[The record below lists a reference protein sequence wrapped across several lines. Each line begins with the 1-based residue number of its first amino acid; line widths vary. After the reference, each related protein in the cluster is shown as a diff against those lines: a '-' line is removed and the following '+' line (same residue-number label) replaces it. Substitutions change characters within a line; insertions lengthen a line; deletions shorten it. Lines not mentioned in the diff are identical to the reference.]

1 MTDITNN
8 PTNSWVAMP
17 RDSDFPIQNL
27 PYGVFRH
34 KSAGPR
40 IGVAIGDYVLDLAAL
55 HEAGLFGSTSIADD
69 NLFAHDSLN
78 RFMARGHQ
86 TWSEVRGRIIEL
98 LRADNPE
105 LRDNRRLRE
114 AALISRDGVQML
126 LPAAIG
132 DFVDFYSSREH
143 ATNAGTLFRG
153 AQNALPPNWLYLP
166 IAYHGRAG
174 SIVVSP
180 HDIRRPHGQIR
191 PNPDAPPILAA
202 SRRLDFELELGFFAG
217 VGNRAGVP
225 ISTGEADKHI
235 FGAVLLND
243 WSARD
248 VQQWE
253 YQPLGPFLGKSFA
266 TTISPWVVP
275 LEALKPFRVIGPDQ
289 EPPVLDYLRFE
300 GAWNFDINLEV
311 WLGTTATTDLF
322 QITAV
327 NSRKLYWNVAQHL
340 AHATINGARVRSGD
354 LFASGTVSGTTPD
367 SLGSLL
373 EISKNGKEPMFL
385 PNSERRAFLEDGDTV
400 KLRGWCQGDGYR
412 IGFGD
417 CIGRILDTA

>member
-1 MTDITNN
+1 MTAVTNN
-8 PTNSWVAMP
+8 PADSWIAMP

-40 IGVAIGDYVLDLAAL
+40 IGVAIGDYVVDLAAL

-69 NLFAHDSLN
+69 NLFARDALN
-78 RFMARGHQ
+78 PFMARGHQ
-86 TWSEVRGRIIEL
+86 AWDAVRGRIIEL
-98 LRADNPE
+98 LKADNPE

-114 AALISRDGVQML
+114 AAIIVRDGVQML

-180 HDIRRPHGQIR
+180 QDIRRPHGQIR
-191 PNPDAPPILAA
+191 PNPDAPPILAP
-202 SRRLDFELELGFFAG
+202 SRRLDFELELGFLAG

-243 WSARD
+243 WSARRSAM
-248 VQQWE
+248 
-253 YQPLGPFLGKSFA
+253 GISAARSFSRQIVRHHDLA
-266 TTISPWVVP
+266 VGGAIRSP
-275 LEALKPFRVIGPDQ
+275 EAI
-289 EPPVLDYLRFE
+289 
-300 GAWNFDINLEV
+300 
-311 WLGTTATTDLF
+311 
-322 QITAV
+322 
-327 NSRKLYWNVAQHL
+327 
-340 AHATINGARVRSGD
+340 SGD
-354 LFASGTVSGTTPD
+354 WAASGSAGAGLPP
-367 SLGSLL
+367 LQGRL
-373 EISKNGKEPMFL
+373 EFRYQS
-385 PNSERRAFLEDGDTV
+385 
-400 KLRGWCQGDGYR
+400 
-412 IGFGD
+412 
-417 CIGRILDTA
+417 